1 LFSAERKQRNDSFR
15 HITSSSKD
23 LVHPEQNEGT
33 VYIDRQA
40 AIIFELRHFPRYYDF
55 TERMLTRVRNKWV
68 KDQAP
73 HWVKDQAP
81 PDDVLIKEIDLTLE
95 QIRRKKQSFKKIS

>member
-1 LFSAERKQRNDSFR
+1 
-15 HITSSSKD
+15 
-23 LVHPEQNEGT
+23 VHPEQNEGT

-95 QIRRKKQSFKKIS
+95 QIRRKK

>member
-1 LFSAERKQRNDSFR
+1 
-15 HITSSSKD
+15 
-23 LVHPEQNEGT
+23 VYPEKNEGT

-40 AIIFELRHFPRYYDF
+40 AIIFELRHFPRYYGF
-55 TERMLTRVRNKWV
+55 TERMLTRLRNKWV

-95 QIRRKKQSFKKIS
+95 QIRRKKIV